1 MSSRSAP
8 QIVNAST
15 DDINNFTYTEP
26 KAYKSGKG
34 KNVRVIGG
42 ARQYQNIQIPMMMSW
57 GFNRNVNDK
66 TNEVTYS
73 ISLQFPPEAEQ
84 TSDQS
89 RLLKMLKARDEK
101 HIQTAVENS
110 QKWFGKK
117 MSEEVVREN
126 YVSLLKYPKIKD
138 TDEIDYSRSPSIR
151 MKLGFYDGAFKFSL
165 YNMDSEFLFNEE
177 IQRKKG
183 SIGDVEALLSELI
196 PKTAHLVAIIQSNGM
211 WFVNKNFGET
221 FQLSQAIVRPPVRL
235 NMNVCQIVMSNED
248 KVLMEKKAAEA
259 VNETEDDAASHSSV
273 QSGAGAGAGARKVD
287 TKVES
292 DSEEVEVVEDEEN
305 DSGDDEEE
313 EEEAPVKAPEPQ
325 KAAPAARRR
334 ATKK

>member
-8 QIVNAST
+8 SIVNAST
-15 DDINNFTYTEP
+15 DNINAFTYTEP

-73 ISLQFPPEAEQ
+73 ISLQFPSVDEQ
-84 TSDQS
+84 TPEQK
-89 RLLKMLKARDEK
+89 RLLQMFKDRDEK

-138 TDEIDYSRSPSIR
+138 TDEVDYTRSPSIR
-151 MKLGFYDGAFKFSL
+151 MKLGFYDGVFKFNL
-165 YNMDSEFLFNEE
+165 YNMDSEFVFNEE

-183 SIGDVEALLSELI
+183 AIGDVEALLSELI

-235 NMNVCQIVMSNED
+235 NMNVCQIVMTPED
-248 KVLMEKKAAEA
+248 KQLMEKKATET
-259 VNETEDDAASHSSV
+259 VKETEDDAASHSSV
-273 QSGAGAGAGARKVD
+273 QSGGKKVD

-292 DSEEVEVVEDEEN
+292 DSEEVAVIDDDEDEEDN

-313 EEEAPVKAPEPQ
+313 APAARVPEPV